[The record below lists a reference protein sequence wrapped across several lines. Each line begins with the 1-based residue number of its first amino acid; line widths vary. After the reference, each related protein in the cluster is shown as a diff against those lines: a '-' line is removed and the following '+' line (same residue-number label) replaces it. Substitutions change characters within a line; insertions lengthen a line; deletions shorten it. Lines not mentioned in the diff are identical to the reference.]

1 MKTSV
6 NSKKTNE
13 NDPRDVD
20 RTNYIC
26 LRLLQFIYFIVYI
39 LD

>member
-6 NSKKTNE
+6 NSKKIND

-20 RTNYIC
+20 RTNNIC
-26 LRLLQFIYFIVYI
+26 LRLLFWP
-39 LD
+39 L